1 MRWLR
6 NAPIG
11 LKVAM
16 APAVGVLCLALMGVV
31 GWYANLSLGTTLSAL
46 AEQRLPRV
54 VHFSQLHKE
63 LLGLNAL
70 ISRSLSWEGAGYKAD
85 KIAELDKRIVA
96 ELDRFGK
103 ALEAERADAALDE
116 VERGHAQK
124 LVAEYARFR
133 KFATDVLDVKTGMLA
148 NAAGFMT
155 NIETSYGTM
164 TATFEQLI
172 EHEKALSTEDASRGK
187 DLASR
192 NNMVI
197 VAAFVGATLLASICA
212 WMVAALIVRPLETA
226 VQTAR
231 AMSGGDFRTA
241 PAAGSNDAT
250 GRVLHALAEVSGNLG
265 RIVRDIRATADEVSV
280 ASTQLANGNVD
291 LSRRTETNVAAL
303 QRTAASIEQLTAT
316 IRQSADN
323 AAQAN
328 QMAQQASQVAGEG
341 GEAVAE
347 VVSTMQQID
356 AQAKK
361 IREITGVIDSLA
373 FQTNILALN
382 AAVEAARA
390 GEHGRGFA
398 VVAAEVRTLAQR
410 SAESAKEIR
419 GLIGSSVDQVES
431 GTQKV
436 QAAGATMQ
444 RIVESIQSVS
454 ATVEAISLAAAEQA
468 RGVAEVNTAVAE
480 MDRNTQQNA
489 SLVEQATAATESL
502 KDQARRLAESIG
514 SLRTA

>member
-1 MRWLR
+1 
-6 NAPIG
+6 
-11 LKVAM
+11 
-16 APAVGVLCLALMGVV
+16 
-31 GWYANLSLGTTLSAL
+31 
-46 AEQRLPRV
+46 
-54 VHFSQLHKE
+54 
-63 LLGLNAL
+63 
-70 ISRSLSWEGAGYKAD
+70 
-85 KIAELDKRIVA
+85 
-96 ELDRFGK
+96 
-103 ALEAERADAALDE
+103 
-116 VERGHAQK
+116 
-124 LVAEYARFR
+124 
-133 KFATDVLDVKTGMLA
+133 
-148 NAAGFMT
+148 
-155 NIETSYGTM
+155 
-164 TATFEQLI
+164 
-172 EHEKALSTEDASRGK
+172 
-187 DLASR
+187 
-192 NNMVI
+192 
-197 VAAFVGATLLASICA
+197 
-212 WMVAALIVRPLETA
+212 MVAALIVRPLETA

-382 AAVEAARA
+382 AAVDAARA

-489 SLVEQATAATESL
+489 SLVEEATAATESL

-514 SLRTA
+514 SRRTA